1 MSPLS
6 KQTEDKTLNE
16 ASPFILW
23 ESDLLTLD
31 PPPNTVLMSTRHKM
45 NETHNNNRNSVN
57 YSKHPKKLHGYGQF
71 SNDNNIEIYTAKQK
85 ATDTMKA

>member
-6 KQTEDKTLNE
+6 KQTEDKTVNE

-45 NETHNNNRNSVN
+45 NEAHMQNNNNRNSVN
-57 YSKHPKKLHGYGQF
+57 YSYNIPR
-71 SNDNNIEIYTAKQK
+71 NCMDMDNFQITKY
-85 ATDTMKA
+85 